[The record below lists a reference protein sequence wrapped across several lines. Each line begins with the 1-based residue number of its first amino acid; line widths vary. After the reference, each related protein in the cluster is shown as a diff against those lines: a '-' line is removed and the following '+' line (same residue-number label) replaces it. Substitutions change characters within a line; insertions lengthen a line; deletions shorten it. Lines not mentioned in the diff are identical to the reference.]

1 MSTPLC
7 PPCAI
12 RAIILLIPYSDGS
25 GRPIELRYGIGF
37 SLLSCSFH
45 TNPVYE
51 ARALSLLDMQTREW
65 AIRVPL
71 AALRLP

>member
-1 MSTPLC
+1 MSTPLF

-12 RAIILLIPYSDGS
+12 RAIILLIPYSDDSDGS
-25 GRPIELRYGIGF
+25 GRPIELRYGRIL

-51 ARALSLLDMQTREW
+51 ARESVFIT
-65 AIRVPL
+65 
-71 AALRLP
+71 